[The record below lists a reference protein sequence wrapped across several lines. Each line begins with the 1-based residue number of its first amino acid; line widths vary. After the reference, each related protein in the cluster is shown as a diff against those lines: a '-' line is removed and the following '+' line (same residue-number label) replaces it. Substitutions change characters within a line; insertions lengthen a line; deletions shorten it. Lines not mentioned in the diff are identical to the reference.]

1 MYGKMKKK
9 RKPASMTKA
18 KMMKKGGVEA
28 MKKKAAAKKKGLTG
42 KQKSL
47 PKALQAKIMKAK
59 KKKK

>member
-28 MKKKAAAKKKGLTG
+28 MKK
-42 KQKSL
+42 
-47 PKALQAKIMKAK
+47 ALQAKIMKAK

>member
-9 RKPASMTKA
+9 KKPASMTKA
-18 KMMKKGGVEA
+18 KMMKKGGMES
-28 MKKKAAAKKKGLTG
+28 MKKKGLTG

-47 PKALQAKIMKAK
+47 PKALQAKIMKSK

>member
-9 RKPASMTKA
+9 KKSASMT

-28 MKKKAAAKKKGLTG
+28 MKKKGLTG

-59 KKKK
+59 KKK

>member
-1 MYGKMKKK
+1 MKKK